1 MKDLNVRQE
10 SIKIREEN
18 TGNTLFEL
26 RHSNCLQDTSTK
38 AKETRAKM
46 NSWDFIKIRSFCTAK
61 DTVNKTKRQP
71 TEWEKIFANDV
82 SDKGLVSKID
92 KELLKINNKETK
104 NPIMKWA
111 KDMKRNLTEDDI
123 AMANMN
129 IKKMLCITCSHGNT
143 NQNHNENHL
152 TPLNGDN

>member
-1 MKDLNVRQE
+1 
-10 SIKIREEN
+10 
-18 TGNTLFEL
+18 
-26 RHSNCLQDTSTK
+26 
-38 AKETRAKM
+38 M
-46 NSWDFIKIRSFCTAK
+46 NYCDFIKIRSFCTAK

-111 KDMKRNLTEDDI
+111 KYMNRNLTEQDRHGQQ
-123 AMANMN
+123 AHE
-129 IKKMLCITCSHGNT
+129 KMLGITCHQGNT
-143 NQNHNENHL
+143 NQNHNEIPPH
-152 TPLNGDN
+152 TSQNGHH